1 MFERMR
7 RGWELTK
14 KAWGVVRSH
23 PGLAKLPLTGGALAL
38 VAVIVFGGPGALL
51 ISIDNT
57 GTKVLGGILLVLA
70 AYFASFFVIYYN
82 VALAAGADQ
91 ALRGQAPDIAKAKG
105 VARGRIGVI
114 AKWAAVSAAISLLL
128 SVVRDRAGFAGDII
142 AGIGG
147 AIWSLITFLVVPV
160 LAFEGIGPIDAIKR
174 SAHLFRQR
182 WGQQVTGNV
191 VIGGIAGIAVFLGVA
206 IGVVGVVVMAAGDA
220 AMIAL
225 GAVLLLIGVVAAIAG
240 AVFGGAT
247 RGVFGVAL
255 YHYVAENQVMG
266 PFTAPDMEGTARTG
280 RR

>member
-1 MFERMR
+1 MFDRMR

-38 VAVIVFGGPGALL
+38 LAVIVIGGPGAALM
-51 ISIDNT
+51 SIDNT
-57 GTKVLGGILLVLA
+57 GTKVLGAILLVLA
-70 AYFASFFVIYYN
+70 AYLASFAIIYYN

-91 ALRGQAPDIAKAKG
+91 ALRGQEPDIAAAKG
-105 VARGRIGVI
+105 VARSRIGLI
-114 AKWAAVSAAISLLL
+114 AAWAAVSAAISILMALL
-128 SVVRDRAGFAGDII
+128 RDRAGAAGGIV

-160 LAFEGIGPIDAIKR
+160 LAFEGIGPVDAIKR

-191 VIGGIAGIAVFLGVA
+191 VIGGIAGLAVFVGIA
-206 IGVVGVVVMAAGDA
+206 IGVLGVVVIAIGDA
-220 AMIAL
+220 AAIAL
-225 GAVLLLIGVVAAIAG
+225 GVVLLLIGLVAAIAG

-255 YHYVAENQVMG
+255 YHYVSANQVIG
-266 PFTAPDMEGTARTG
+266 PFTATDMEGTARS